1 MLGFLCRPVRS
12 CGENDRV
19 TLRESEASLIRTAA
33 NDYLAHK
40 RSMLRIAKDWNTANV
55 KTDGML
61 PRQADLAE
69 GHAVRERKGRDGV
82 SRPVRGIWTATT
94 VRQLLLRPRNAG
106 LYLHHGEVLPTS
118 RIKPIITG
126 SAHDEQMITHL
137 NWDSLIL
144 HTH

>member
-61 PRQADLAE
+61 PDKQTLQKATLF
-69 GHAVRERKGRDGV
+69 GSERV
-82 SRPVRGIWTATT
+82 ATA
-94 VRQLLLRPRNAG
+94 
-106 LYLHHGEVLPTS
+106 
-118 RIKPIITG
+118 
-126 SAHDEQMITHL
+126 
-137 NWDSLIL
+137 
-144 HTH
+144 